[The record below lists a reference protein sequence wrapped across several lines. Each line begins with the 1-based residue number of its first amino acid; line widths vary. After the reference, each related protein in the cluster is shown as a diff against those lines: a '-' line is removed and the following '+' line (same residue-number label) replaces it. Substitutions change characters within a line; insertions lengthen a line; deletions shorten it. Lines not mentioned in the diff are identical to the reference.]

1 MEIRGN
7 ELGAPQ
13 LKGEPARR
21 VLLLSV
27 NGSNFKKRMSKEI
40 NDVCWYTSFV
50 HRKVSTGIRAIEIC
64 KIKVRRMSDLRGK

>member
-7 ELGAPQ
+7 ELGAPRTPQ

-40 NDVCWYTSFV
+40 NDVLLVYFLRAPESINRDKG
-50 HRKVSTGIRAIEIC
+50 HRNLQDKSTKNE
-64 KIKVRRMSDLRGK
+64 

>member
-40 NDVCWYTSFV
+40 NDVLLVYFL
-50 HRKVSTGIRAIEIC
+50 RAPESINRD
-64 KIKVRRMSDLRGK
+64 KGYRNLRYKRTKNK

>member
-40 NDVCWYTSFV
+40 NEDVLLVYFLRAPESINRDKG
-50 HRKVSTGIRAIEIC
+50 HRNLQDKSTKNE
-64 KIKVRRMSDLRGK
+64 